1 MNYSEEI
8 ERISG
13 DGTLDFFKRELNARR
28 DCGAIDLLDH
38 PRVNI
43 GLIRILLEIY
53 VAGDTISNLRLKS
66 VRISN

>member
-8 ERISG
+8 ERICV

-38 PRVNI
+38 TKANI
-43 GLIRILLEIY
+43 GLIRILLEVY
-53 VAGDTISNLRLKS
+53 VAGDTIGNLSLER
-66 VRISN
+66 VQISN